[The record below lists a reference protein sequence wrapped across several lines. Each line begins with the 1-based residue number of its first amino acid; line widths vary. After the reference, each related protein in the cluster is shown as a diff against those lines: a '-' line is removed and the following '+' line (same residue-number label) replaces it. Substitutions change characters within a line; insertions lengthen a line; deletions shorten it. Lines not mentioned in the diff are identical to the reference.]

1 MWTKYTSQHVTPSR
15 VFDARSAR
23 MKLASV
29 QRHKVGRNFVATTPP
44 ARGIPSCRR
53 RISLVPPPYPSAVS
67 KNVTPARAASSQIR
81 RSVASGIKYPLIRRS
96 SAVVPHIIVPI
107 PIGPR
112 RVATVSGD
120 SFTPTIVPASCP
132 SRQAKRYVDIKPDET
147 DNLSHQVT

>member
-67 KNVTPARAASSQIR
+67 KNVTPARAASSRIP
-81 RSVASGIKYPLIRRS
+81 RSVASEIRYPLIRRS
-96 SAVVPHIIVPI
+96 SAVVPQHHRPDPDRSGEGGYCIRRFIHADNCARVVPEPSSGALTATRYRYI
-107 PIGPR
+107 DIG
-112 RVATVSGD
+112 
-120 SFTPTIVPASCP
+120 
-132 SRQAKRYVDIKPDET
+132 
-147 DNLSHQVT
+147 L